1 MVLPACAANKIRHIS
16 VGVITPYSGQVES
29 LKTGVEKLNSSMKIE
44 VNTVDGFQGNEKDVI
59 LFSAVRSN
67 TEGQIG
73 FLDDIRR
80 LNVAITRGR

>member
-1 MVLPACAANKIRHIS
+1 MVLPACAANKIPHIS

-29 LKTGVEKLNSSMKIE
+29 LKTGVKMLNSSMKIE

-73 FLDDIRR
+73 FLDDFRR